1 MKRLFKA
8 LKRNTKGA
16 VAIEYGLLIAL
27 IAMSIIAVLSE
38 LGAINIAMFDSISD
52 TISAQT
58 PT

>member
-1 MKRLFKA
+1 MKRLLKA

-38 LGAINIAMFDSISD
+38 LGAINIALFDSISD